1 MYNQV
6 IVLISQTS
14 GIDEYGDPV
23 TLTKERTV
31 FVDVRS
37 IGMNEFY
44 QAEATGLKPEIK
56 FVLADALD
64 YNGEQQ
70 LRFTPFGGVSERYRV
85 LRTYQSGTQLEI
97 TAYREVNAP

>member
-6 IVLISQTS
+6 ITLISQTL
-14 GIDEYGDPV
+14 GVDEYGDQV
-23 TLTKERTV
+23 TIERERSV

-37 IGMNEFY
+37 IGMSEFY

-56 FVLADALD
+56 FILADALD

-85 LRTYQSGTQLEI
+85 LRTYQSGTELEI